1 MENTEAEKLLT
12 EAGVRPTANRLILVR
27 TLSAATRPLSLTD
40 MEDILPTLDKSSIFR
55 TLTAFREAH
64 LVHVLED
71 GGDGVRYELCL
82 SHHAD
87 DEDDDDLHVHFYCER
102 CHKTFCLPDIPIPDV
117 PLPEGYR
124 RRSVN
129 YMIKGLCPK
138 CK

>member
-12 EAGVRPTANRLILVR
+12 AAGVRPTANRLILVR

-64 LVHVLED
+64 LVHVIED
-71 GGDGVRYELCL
+71 GSDGVRYELCL

-102 CHKTFCLPDIPIPDV
+102 CHKTFCLPHIPIPDV
-117 PLPEGYR
+117 PLPGGYR

-138 CK
+138 CQ